1 MFMEIKCAWCG
12 KFLGNKECESQID
25 KAYSI
30 SHSICPECKVQVE
43 IETENFFKQQQTNS
57 E

>member
-1 MFMEIKCAWCG
+1 MCITIKCAWCG
-12 KFLGNKECESQID
+12 KFLGNKECESKID
-25 KAYSI
+25 KNYRI

-57 E
+57 K